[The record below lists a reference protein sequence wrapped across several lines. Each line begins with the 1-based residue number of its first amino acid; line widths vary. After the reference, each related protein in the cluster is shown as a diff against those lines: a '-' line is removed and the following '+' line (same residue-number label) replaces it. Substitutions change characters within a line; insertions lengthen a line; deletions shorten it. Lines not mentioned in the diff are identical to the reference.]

1 MFNKKLKT
9 KEDLKKEYKDWIDML
24 LLEER
29 TKLDSRERDVKFR
42 EDTVLRKERDFEE
55 HKNTVLL
62 EQINKHGW
70 KVEIVGNKRDYG
82 YSY

>member
-1 MFNKKLKT
+1 MFDNKIKT
-9 KEDLKKEYKDWIDML
+9 KEDLKKEYKDFFDMI
-24 LLEER
+24 LLEEKI
-29 TKLDSRERDVKFR
+29 KLDSRELDVKFR
-42 EDTVLRKERDFEE
+42 EDAVLRKERDFEE